1 MISVLAALA
10 VCALIAPAVIHWI
23 GTRGFYILAL
33 APLCALIW
41 VISHWPAPEADRAVV
56 ETVSWVPSLQ
66 MDIATRF
73 DTLTAI
79 LSVLILGVGALVL
92 CYCAHYFDDARPRVA
107 LFGGEMVAFAAA
119 MFGLVISDNMLVL
132 YVFWELTTVL
142 SFMLVGFYNVRATAR
157 RSATQALLV
166 TTFGGLAMLVGII
179 MLGERSGTY
188 LLSEIVSAPP
198 TGVYVDIAIV
208 LLLIGA
214 LSKSAIVPFHFWLP
228 GAMAAPT
235 PVSAYLHAAAMVKA
249 GIYLIARLAPGFSAT
264 ASWQIA
270 VVGLGALTMVLGGW
284 RSLRELDLKLIL
296 AFGTVSQLGFMAVLV
311 GIGDANVAMAG
322 LAMLVAHAMFKAS
335 LFMVVGIIDHATG
348 TRDIRKLARLGHR
361 LPVLAATAALAGA
374 SMAGIPFTF
383 GFIGKETAFASVW
396 DTGALDSWQAHTV
409 DIVLLVGSIL
419 TCAYTLRFLWGAF
432 GRKVRNTPSPAV
444 AKMHAPAWAFYISP
458 VVLAVAGVV
467 AGFVSG
473 PIGALFEPY
482 AETLNSYGHELEHL
496 ALWHG
501 FGLPVIFSIIVIVG
515 GVIAF
520 LGIRRIRDRVFGF
533 RPVLNA
539 DRIYDAAL
547 RSADT
552 ISLLLTRNT
561 QRGSLPVTQGIIL
574 CTAILLPTIVL
585 FVGARDQLQ
594 IDYAA
599 TAPQLVIGGI
609 MIAAAIAAV
618 VLRNRLAAT
627 LLVGI
632 TGYGC
637 GMLFALYGA
646 PDLALTQFLVETL
659 TLVIFVLVL
668 RKLPAEPEKRHATG
682 FKPLRALIGLA
693 FGAMLVVI
701 GLYAASA
708 RSTEPLHVDLPEA
721 AYKYGHGANAVNVLL
736 VDIRAWDTLGEVSV
750 LIAAATGVASMVFR
764 NRRFGAAPRV
774 ADAARLQAGISGS
787 DPDDDEDQIPPDRTT
802 WLLGSGLRDPRHRSM
817 VLEATTRL
825 LFPTMVILSVYF
837 FYAGHNSPGGGFAG
851 GLTMG
856 LALVLRYLAGGRY
869 ELGEALPIEPGRIL
883 GAGLAIS
890 AATAVTSMFFGA
902 PALSSAVF
910 EITVPVL
917 GEIKLVTAL
926 FFDLG
931 IYLIVIGLVLDVL
944 RSLGARLDVETTMAR
959 TPARIQ
965 DDPTAIPAE
974 SDEPNAENVPT
985 GEEEVAR

>member
-1 MISVLAALA
+1 MITVLAALA
-10 VCALIAPAVIHWI
+10 VCALVAPAVIHWM
-23 GTRGFYILAL
+23 GTRGFYVLAL
-33 APLCALIW
+33 APLGGLIW
-41 VISHWPAPEADRAVV
+41 VIANWPSADAAAARV

-66 MDIATRF
+66 MDIVTRF

-107 LFGGEMVAFAAA
+107 VFGGEMVAFAAA

-142 SFMLVGFYNVRATAR
+142 SFMLVGFYGVRATAR

-188 LLSEIVSAPP
+188 LLSEIISAPP
-198 TGVYVDIAIV
+198 TGVYVDIAVV

-214 LSKSAIVPFHFWLP
+214 LTKSAIVPFHFWLP

-249 GIYLIARLAPGFSAT
+249 GIYLIARLAPAFSVT
-264 ASWQIA
+264 ISWQVA
-270 VVGLGALTMVLGGW
+270 VVGLGLVTMVLGGW

-322 LAMLVAHAMFKAS
+322 IAMLVAHALFKAS
-335 LFMVVGIIDHATG
+335 LFMVVGIIDHSTG
-348 TRDIRKLARLGHR
+348 TRDVRKLARLGHR
-361 LPVLAATAALAGA
+361 LPGLAVTAAVAGA
-374 SMAGIPFTF
+374 SMAGIPITL
-383 GFIGKETAFASVW
+383 GFVGKETAFASVW
-396 DTGALDSWQAHTV
+396 ETGAFVSWQAHAV
-409 DIVLLVGSIL
+409 DIVLLVGSII

-444 AKMHAPAWAFYISP
+444 AKMHPPTWPFYFSP
-458 VVLAVAGVV
+458 VALAAAGVA
-467 AGFVSG
+467 AGVFSPQLG
-473 PIGALFEPY
+473 GLFEPY
-482 AETLNSYGHELEHL
+482 AETLNGYGHELEHL

-501 FGLPVIFSIIVIVG
+501 FGLPVVFSIIVIVG
-515 GVIAF
+515 GAALF
-520 LGIRRIRDRVFGF
+520 LGVRRVRDRVFGF
-533 RPVLNA
+533 RPLVNA
-539 DRIYDAAL
+539 DRIYDATL
-547 RSADT
+547 RGADT
-552 ISLLLTRNT
+552 LSLLLTRNT
-561 QRGSLPVTQGIIL
+561 QRGSLPVTQGVIL

-585 FVGARDQLQ
+585 FAGARDRLS
-594 IDYAA
+594 IDYTA
-599 TAPQLVIGGI
+599 TPVQWVIGGCI
-609 MIAAAIAAV
+609 VAASLSAV
-618 VLRNRLAAT
+618 LLRNRLAAT
-627 LLVGI
+627 LVVGI

-637 GMLFALYGA
+637 AMLFALYGA

-693 FGAMLVVI
+693 FGAMLVLI
-701 GLYAASA
+701 GLFAASA

-721 AYKYGHGANAVNVLL
+721 AYDFGHGANAVNVLL

-774 ADAARLQAGISGS
+774 ADAARLQAGDNG
-787 DPDDDEDQIPPDRTT
+787 DDDDHVPPDRTT

-825 LFPTMVILSVYF
+825 LFPTMVVLSIYF
-837 FYAGHNSPGGGFAG
+837 FYAGHNAPGGGFAG

-883 GAGLAIS
+883 GAGLAVS
-890 AATAVTSMFFGA
+890 ATTAIVSMFLGA

-910 EITVPVL
+910 EVTVPVL
-917 GEIKLVTAL
+917 GDIKFVTAL

-931 IYLIVIGLVLDVL
+931 IYLIVVGLVLDVL
-944 RSLGARLDVETTMAR
+944 RSLGARLDVETTIAR
-959 TPARIQ
+959 TAARI
-965 DDPTAIPAE
+965 
-974 SDEPNAENVPT
+974 SDSDGGTSSSGAATGDTT
-985 GEEEVAR
+985 GEAANAAGGQVSR